1 MGKRDELIARYAE
14 ALKEKCG
21 MTADMALLTRV
32 TKGCGPTIYNDDSS
46 TVSGSD
52 AAEMERVK
60 KNFLIKKLGL
70 KDGPDLD
77 AGIAAVMEQ
86 YGKSNRNKYRA
97 VFYYLLVKHFGR
109 ESAYA

>member
-1 MGKRDELIARYAE
+1 
-14 ALKEKCG
+14 
-21 MTADMALLTRV
+21 LTKV
-32 TKGCGPTIYNDDSS
+32 TKGCGPTIYREDAS

-60 KNFLIKKLGL
+60 KNFLIRKLGL
-70 KDGPDLD
+70 KDGPHLD
-77 AGIAAVMEQ
+77 AGIDAAIKQ
-86 YGKSNRNKYRA
+86 YGQSNRNKHRA